1 MASDINRCRSGGA
14 PEYRRSLLRGGIRV
28 PLHRLAHG
36 RAGDKGD
43 TLNVSVIAYRPEFFP
58 LLLEQVTEARVAD
71 VFRDRET
78 VVRRYVLPRL
88 HAMNFVLEGV
98 LDGGVNEALG
108 LDTHGK
114 TLAFLLLGLEIEVP
128 ADLALPSPRRGL

>member
-1 MASDINRCRSGGA
+1 MASD
-14 PEYRRSLLRGGIRV
+14 LIRV

-43 TLNVSVIAYRPEFFP
+43 TLNVSVIAYRPECFP
-58 LLLEQVTEARVAD
+58 VLLDQVTEARVAEA
-71 VFRDRET
+71 FRARAPAA
-78 VVRRYVLPRL
+78 VRRYVLPGL

-114 TLAFLLLGLEIEVP
+114 ALAFLLLSLEVEVP
-128 ADLALPSPRRGL
+128 ADAGIRR

>member
-1 MASDINRCRSGGA
+1 MDTDVIH
-14 PEYRRSLLRGGIRV
+14 I

-43 TLNVSVIAYRPEFFP
+43 TANVSVIAYRPEDFP
-58 LLLEQVTEARVAD
+58 LLVEQVTEARVAG
-71 VFRDRET
+71 VFRDRAPAA
-78 VVRRYVLPRL
+78 VRRYVLPKL

-108 LDTHGK
+108 LDAHGK
-114 TLAFLLLGLEIEVP
+114 TLAFLVLGLEVEVP
-128 ADLALPSPRRGL
+128 ADFAPPR

>member
-1 MASDINRCRSGGA
+1 MASDFT
-14 PEYRRSLLRGGIRV
+14 RV

-43 TLNVSVIAYRPEFFP
+43 AANISVIAYRPEVFP
-58 LLLEQVTEARVAD
+58 LLVEQVTEARVAGL
-71 VFRDRET
+71 FRDRSPSA
-78 VVRRYVLPRL
+78 VRRYLLPRM
-88 HAMNFVLEGV
+88 HAMNFVLDGA

-114 TLAFLLLGLEIEVP
+114 TLAFLVLGLEVEVP
-128 ADLALPSPRRGL
+128 ADFAPPR

>member
-1 MASDINRCRSGGA
+1 MPGNV
-14 PEYRRSLLRGGIRV
+14 IRI

-43 TLNVSVIAYRPEFFP
+43 TLNVSVIAYRPELFP
-58 LLLEQVTEARVAD
+58 LLLEQVTEDRVAEL
-71 VFRDRET
+71 FRHRAPAT
-78 VVRRYVLPRL
+78 VRRFVLPRL

-114 TLAFLLLGLEIEVP
+114 ALAFLLLGLEVEVP
-128 ADLALPSPRRGL
+128 ADLALPR

>member
-1 MASDINRCRSGGA
+1 MAGNV
-14 PEYRRSLLRGGIRV
+14 IRV

-58 LLLEQVTEARVAD
+58 LLLDQVTEDRVAD
-71 VFRDRET
+71 AFRDRAPT
-78 VVRRYVLPRL
+78 AVRRYVLPGL

-98 LDGGVNEALG
+98 LDGGVNESLG

-114 TLAFLLLGLEIEVP
+114 ALAFLLLGLEIDLP
-128 ADLALPSPRRGL
+128 ADLAFPR

>member
-1 MASDINRCRSGGA
+1 MAGV
-14 PEYRRSLLRGGIRV
+14 IRV

-43 TLNVSVIAYRPEFFP
+43 TLNVSVIAYRPELFP
-58 LLLEQVTEARVAD
+58 LLLEQVTEDHVAE
-71 VFRDRET
+71 VFRDRAPT
-78 VVRRYVLPRL
+78 AVQRFVLPRL

-98 LDGGVNEALG
+98 LEGGVNESLG

-114 TLAFLLLGLEIEVP
+114 TLAFLLLGLEVEVP
-128 ADLALPSPRRGL
+128 ADLAPDQ

>member
-1 MASDINRCRSGGA
+1 MVGNIK
-14 PEYRRSLLRGGIRV
+14 RV

-43 TLNVSVIAYRPEFFP
+43 TLNVSVIAYRPELFP
-58 LLLEQVTEARVAD
+58 LLLEQVTEDRVAEL
-71 VFRDRET
+71 FRHRAPAA
-78 VVRRYVLPRL
+78 VRRFVLPQL

-114 TLAFLLLGLEIEVP
+114 TLVFLLLGLEIEVP
-128 ADLALPSPRRGL
+128 AGFAPPR

>member
-1 MASDINRCRSGGA
+1 MASD
-14 PEYRRSLLRGGIRV
+14 LTRV

-43 TLNVSVIAYRPEFFP
+43 TANISVIAYRPEVFP
-58 LLLEQVTEARVAD
+58 LLVEQVTEARVAD
-71 VFRDRET
+71 LFRDRAPAA
-78 VVRRYVLPRL
+78 VRRYVLPRTARDEL
-88 HAMNFVLEGV
+88 RAGGA

-114 TLAFLLLGLEIEVP
+114 TLAFLLLGLEVEVP
-128 ADLALPSPRRGL
+128 ADLARPR

>member
-1 MASDINRCRSGGA
+1 MASTVFR
-14 PEYRRSLLRGGIRV
+14 L

-43 TLNVSVIAYRPEFFP
+43 TVNVSVIAYQPKDFA
-58 LLLEQVTEARVAD
+58 LLVEQVTEARVAA
-71 VFRDRET
+71 VFHDRVPVT
-78 VVRRYVLPRL
+78 VRRYVLPKL

-114 TLAFLLLGLEIEVP
+114 TLAFLLLGMEVEVP
-128 ADLALPSPRRGL
+128 ADFASSR

>member
-1 MASDINRCRSGGA
+1 MAGD
-14 PEYRRSLLRGGIRV
+14 PTRV

-43 TLNVSVIAYRPEFFP
+43 TLNVSVIAYRPELFP
-58 LLLEQVTEARVAD
+58 LLLEQVTEDRVAEL
-71 VFRDRET
+71 FRHRAPAT
-78 VVRRYVLPRL
+78 VRRFVLPGL

-114 TLAFLLLGLEIEVP
+114 ALAFLLLGLEVEVP
-128 ADLALPSPRRGL
+128 ADLALPR

>member
-1 MASDINRCRSGGA
+1 MAKSVT
-14 PEYRRSLLRGGIRV
+14 RV

-36 RAGDKGD
+36 RAGDKGN
-43 TLNVSVIAYRPEFFP
+43 TLNISVIAYRPEFWGS
-58 LLLEQVTEARVAD
+58 LLEQVTEHRVAD
-71 VFRDRET
+71 VFRDRAPT
-78 VVRRYVLPRL
+78 AVRRYVLPGL

-114 TLAFLLLGLEIEVP
+114 TLAFLLLGMEVEVP
-128 ADLALPSPRRGL
+128 ADLALPR

>member
-1 MASDINRCRSGGA
+1 MAGNV
-14 PEYRRSLLRGGIRV
+14 IRV

-43 TLNVSVIAYRPEFFP
+43 TLNVSVIAYRPELFP
-58 LLLEQVTEARVAD
+58 LLLGQVTEGRVAE
-71 VFRDRET
+71 VFRHRAPAA
-78 VVRRYVLPRL
+78 VRRFVLPKL
-88 HAMNFVLEGV
+88 HALNFVLEGV

-114 TLAFLLLGLEIEVP
+114 TLAFLLLGLEVEVP
-128 ADLALPSPRRGL
+128 ADLAPSR

>member
-1 MASDINRCRSGGA
+1 MASTVT
-14 PEYRRSLLRGGIRV
+14 RV

-43 TLNVSVIAYRPEFFP
+43 TVNVSVIAYRPEDFA
-58 LLLEQVTEARVAD
+58 LLVAQVTEARVAE
-71 VFRDRET
+71 VFRDRAPT
-78 VVRRYVLPRL
+78 AVRRYVLPKL

-98 LDGGVNEALG
+98 LDGGVNGALG

-114 TLAFLLLGLEIEVP
+114 TLGFLLLGLEVEVP
-128 ADLALPSPRRGL
+128 ADFVPPR

>member
-1 MASDINRCRSGGA
+1 MAGD
-14 PEYRRSLLRGGIRV
+14 LIRV

-43 TLNVSVIAYRPEFFP
+43 TLNVSVIAYRPEVFP
-58 LLLEQVTEARVAD
+58 ILVAQVTEPRVAE
-71 VFRDRET
+71 VFRDRAPT
-78 VVRRYVLPRL
+78 AVRRYVLPKL

-114 TLAFLLLGLEIEVP
+114 ALAFLLLGLEVEVP
-128 ADLALPSPRRGL
+128 ADLALPR

>member
-1 MASDINRCRSGGA
+1 MAIKVT
-14 PEYRRSLLRGGIRV
+14 RV

-43 TLNVSVIAYRPEFFP
+43 TLNVSVIAYRPEDFP
-58 LLLEQVTEARVAD
+58 LLVEQVTEARIAD
-71 VFRDRET
+71 VFRDRAPAA
-78 VVRRYVLPRL
+78 VRRYVLPRL
-88 HAMNFVLEGV
+88 HAMNFVLEGA

-114 TLAFLLLGLEIEVP
+114 TLAFLLLGLEVEVP
-128 ADLALPSPRRGL
+128 ADFATPR